1 MAESSKKCP
10 SCNSINIVPI
20 MYGYPGPEAVSDSDR
35 GKVHLGGCIVDFS
48 QSDKFCKDCEHK
60 W

>member
-1 MAESSKKCP
+1 MNKKCP
-10 SCNSINIVPI
+10 SCNSINVVPI

-48 QSDKFCKDCEHK
+48 QPDKFCKDCEHK